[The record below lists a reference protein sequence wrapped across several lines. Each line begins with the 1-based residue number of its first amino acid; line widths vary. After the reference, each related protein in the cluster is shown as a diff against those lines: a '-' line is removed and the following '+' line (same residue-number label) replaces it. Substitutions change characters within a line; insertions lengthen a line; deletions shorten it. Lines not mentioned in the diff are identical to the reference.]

1 MVSGPAG
8 PTPFGCTVH
17 ASGGVVTVAPTG
29 ELDLDTVPLLESAI
43 SYQRD
48 LGNAELVVD
57 LRGVT
62 FIDSSGVHLLLR
74 LAQDAARGSHAFRV
88 VPGSER
94 VRHVFAL
101 TGVEEAL
108 GLGR

>member
-1 MVSGPAG
+1 V

-17 ASGGVVTVAPTG
+17 ARGGVVTVAPTG
-29 ELDLDTVPLLESAI
+29 ELDMGTVPLLESAM
-43 SYQRD
+43 SYQHD
-48 LGNAELVVD
+48 LGDGELVVD

-74 LAQDAARGSHAFRV
+74 LAQAAARGRHELRV
-88 VPGSER
+88 IPGSER

-108 GLGR
+108 GLNR

>member
-1 MVSGPAG
+1 VVAGPAG
-8 PTPFGCTVH
+8 PPPFGCTVH

-29 ELDLDTVPLLESAI
+29 ELDLGTVPLLESAI

-48 LGNAELVVD
+48 LGNAKLVVD

-74 LAQDAARGSHAFRV
+74 LAQNAADGGHAFRV

-94 VRHVFAL
+94 VQRVFAL
-101 TGVEEAL
+101 TGVEETL